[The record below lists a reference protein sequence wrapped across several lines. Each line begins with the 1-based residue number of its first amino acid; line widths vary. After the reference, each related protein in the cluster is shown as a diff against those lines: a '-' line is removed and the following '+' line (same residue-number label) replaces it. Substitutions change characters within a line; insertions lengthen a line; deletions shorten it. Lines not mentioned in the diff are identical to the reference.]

1 MKPWLFLITACTSAI
16 FFLSTTTAFAFTPM
30 SDMAL
35 KATTGQAAI
44 LTAPK
49 NPDELL
55 EAYYAL
61 FAASTAGIQEGEI
74 IEAESL
80 ANGEQFGDMG
90 LFNWAFRLLNAKFN
104 RKPSIFSAMHT
115 FNASFSDQPERDESP
130 ITPNVVVE
138 IPHLIIIVPKGSYT
152 VMLNTTDGSSEDQDF
167 LKINHEASLMAIHSG
182 IIEIAAH

>member
-1 MKPWLFLITACTSAI
+1 MKPWLSSTIIGILITLPSPAMP
-16 FFLSTTTAFAFTPM
+16 FTPM
-30 SDMAL
+30 SAMAL
-35 KATTGQAAI
+35 KATTGQAARQA
-44 LTAPK
+44 TPK

-61 FAASTAGIQEGEI
+61 FAASTSGIQEGEI

-90 LFNWAFRLLNAKFN
+90 IFNWAFRLLNAKFN
-104 RKPSIFSAMHT
+104 RGPSIFSAIHT
-115 FNASFSDQPERDESP
+115 FNASISAEPDRDESP
-130 ITPNVVVE
+130 VIPNVIVE

-152 VMLNTTDGSSEDQDF
+152 VMLNATDGPADDQDF
-167 LKINHEASLMAIHSG
+167 LKISHEASLMAIHSG